1 MQLSRVRVKNFRN
14 FEDLTIDPFPSPAV
28 IVGENG
34 VGKSNLLAALRL
46 VLDPDLLDRHRVH
59 EYRRHP
65 RRRAQPRPGVEVRVE
80 IELWPSRPPASS
92 TARASSTPAAILKPL
107 TINCCTTGC

>member
-1 MQLSRVRVKNFRN
+1 MQLSRVRVRNFRN

-46 VLDPDLLDRHRVH
+46 VLDPDLLDRHRVLPPP
-59 EYRRHP
+59 HP
-65 RRRAQPRPGVEVRVE
+65 
-80 IELWPSRPPASS
+80 
-92 TARASSTPAAILKPL
+92 TARRSTERLSGQARS
-107 TINCCTTGC
+107 GFR